1 MEVECILKLN
11 QCRNELLDSLEF
23 DMISPGLIQHG
34 VITSSEYER
43 FRDLSCNKDKV
54 TGLSFMLVFK
64 HLT

>member
-1 MEVECILKLN
+1 MEAECILKLS
-11 QCRNELLDSLEF
+11 QCREELLDSLEF

-54 TGLSFMLVFK
+54 LKYRIMSFF
-64 HLT
+64 